1 MVDQL
6 AQRGAPDPTNLL
18 EHGGEIIW
26 PMSRVQAEVYGA
38 ERSLAFHEAVDVVG
52 LVAFLL
58 RPTLISAL
66 DALVDEEKDD
76 AASLSHEERQR
87 QEAQVRSDVLA
98 VERDEAALTWRA
110 IDDKLP
116 VEFRSDINPIAV
128 LQVQLRTA
136 PRAIDG
142 PTTSPLAY
150 DVVQPRR

>member
-1 MVDQL
+1 VP
-6 AQRGAPDPTNLL
+6 G
-18 EHGGEIIW
+18 
-26 PMSRVQAEVYGA
+26 
-38 ERSLAFHEAVDVVG
+38 AVDVVG

-87 QEAQVRSDVLA
+87 REAELREDLLS

-110 IDDKLP
+110 MDENLP
-116 VEFRSDINPIAV
+116 ASHRPDCSPLAI